1 MTLSQASASGENT
14 KPAHAILRLRAPRT
28 PRSERSSRLSCCSQ
42 FDVLRS
48 IDRSIDRSIGKTF
61 CIPVKKRFVI
71 VWPVMP
77 TVCLKSNL
85 AALDR
90 EKAVGALAQLSAQP
104 PKHLRSPL
112 FARPTPQMLYST
124 CRYRLHITWSGDN
137 LNAVHTAPRRC
148 TDVRWRPK
156 RLTLTPRPA

>member
-1 MTLSQASASGENT
+1 MPLHLEKTRSLRMPSCACARRAVSGVHAQAAAANQT
-14 KPAHAILRLRAPRT
+14 
-28 PRSERSSRLSCCSQ
+28 CCN
-42 FDVLRS
+42 RS
-48 IDRSIDRSIGKTF
+48 IDRSIDRSIGKTL
-61 CIPVKKRFVI
+61 CIPVKQRFVI

-85 AALDR
+85 AALDC